1 MCFAHRLLLPL
12 LLCARCSELEG
23 GGAAAASSAPPVLLD
38 LAPGWSFE
46 AGGEKVLACF
56 ECVALP
62 QGVRCHFGTIAV
74 DVDRV
79 SANVLRMTSPPHTGV
94 GEVELALVDAEG
106 VTFCSMGSFEYRAPV
121 SSSAAARSA
130 HPAQTTNMIICEGA
144 SASGAS
150 EHVGECSAGSV
161 AAQPQPLRSSAGKRS
176 REQDS
181 KGAAESGGQHSST
194 PMSNI
199 FGIDGKIFRLLLA
212 WWLFSNACFALL
224 VCSTRVQNSACRA
237 HG

>member
-1 MCFAHRLLLPL
+1 MFFAHRVLLPL
-12 LLCARCSELEG
+12 LLFARCPELEG
-23 GGAAAASSAPPVLLD
+23 GGAAAASSAPPVMLD

-62 QGVRCHFGTIAV
+62 QGVRCRFGTIAV

-106 VTFCSMGSFEYRAPV
+106 GSLCSMGTFEYRAPV
-121 SSSAAARSA
+121 PSSAAGARSA
-130 HPAQTTNMIICEGA
+130 RPAQTTNMIICEGA
-144 SASGAS
+144 GAS
-150 EHVGECSAGSV
+150 EHVGDCSAGSV
-161 AAQPQPLRSSAGKRS
+161 AAQPLRSSAGKRS

-194 PMSNI
+194 QMSNI
-199 FGIDGKIFRLLLA
+199 FGIDGK
-212 WWLFSNACFALL
+212 
-224 VCSTRVQNSACRA
+224 V
-237 HG
+237 